1 MCGAPPTPP
10 TPPVSTAHSIVL
22 QVNTA
27 NIPPSPTTTELIDAN
42 CSFQGNSNGVSN
54 ENFVIIAANND
65 TITWSGISVTN
76 PGVDTVVITDI
87 DYEDGKN
94 LFGNSDLQAASGA
107 ASITGTIVNAQ
118 NNDAESYVIKFAVY
132 NSGVLRGNY
141 QIDPKIQIRA
151 TQ

>member
-10 TPPVSTAHSIVL
+10 PSTPHSIVL
-22 QVNTA
+22 QVNTTS
-27 NIPPSPTTTELIDAN
+27 IPPSPTTTELIDAN
-42 CSFQGNSNGVSN
+42 CSFQGNSNGVTN

-65 TITWSGISVTN
+65 TITWSGISITN
-76 PGVDTVVITDI
+76 PADTVVITEI

-94 LFGNSDLQAASGA
+94 LFGNSDLQAPSGA
-107 ASITGTIVNAQ
+107 STITGTIVNAQ

-132 NSGVLRGNY
+132 NSGILRGTY